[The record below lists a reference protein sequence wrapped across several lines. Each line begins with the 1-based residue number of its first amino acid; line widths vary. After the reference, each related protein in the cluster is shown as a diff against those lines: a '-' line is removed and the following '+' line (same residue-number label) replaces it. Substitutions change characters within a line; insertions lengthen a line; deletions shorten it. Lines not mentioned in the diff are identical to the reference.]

1 MSQPAVPG
9 SAAEGV
15 QVAALGAL
23 VSLAAGPEAGLLGS
37 GWPAVLRT
45 LSNLHALQ
53 ASGFHHFDA
62 DEMQLH

>member
-1 MSQPAVPG
+1 MSQPAAPG

-15 QVAALGAL
+15 QVAALAAL
-23 VSLAAGPEAGLLGS
+23 VGLAAEPEGGLLGS

-53 ASGFHHFDA
+53 ASGLN
-62 DEMQLH
+62 QRKIISGLV